1 MTAHSLAFRT
11 PPPAPTPRDRPLGMA
26 GLLYAL
32 MTDPLRVWTK
42 AHYRE
47 PVMFIESVLGPSCVV
62 SDPDGIRHV
71 LLDNA
76 ANYRRDALARRILS
90 PGLGTGLLTVE
101 GQAWRTQRR
110 ILAPLFNARTTES
123 FAPAMAAAAGALAD
137 RWARRRDGQPMDVA
151 PEMTRVTLDVLQRTI
166 FTSGLAT
173 GPDELA
179 SAINAYFNSFG
190 RVDPMDVLGA
200 PDWIP
205 RITRLRGGTSLGFFD
220 RMVTELIASR
230 RALLASGEPQ
240 TAPRDLLTL
249 LLEASDPETGQ
260 GLSEDDVRANVVTFI
275 GAGHETTANALT
287 WTLFLLGAHPEVR
300 AGVEA
305 EIDRE
310 WDGSPASVERLPLL
324 RAALDESLRLYPPVP
339 SITRE
344 AIEADTVCGR
354 EIPAGTRIVVS
365 PWIVHRHRTL
375 WSEPDYFRPERFL
388 GEARAAIPR
397 FAYLPFG
404 VGPRICIGAAFALQ
418 EAMIVLATV
427 LSRFRLELV
436 PGQDVM
442 PRQRVTLRPANGLRM
457 TIHRRERSPG
467 L

>member
-1 MTAHSLAFRT
+1 MTAHSLAFRA

-200 PDWIP
+200 PDWMP

-230 RALLASGEPQ
+230 RALLASDQPQ
-240 TAPRDLLTL
+240 AAPRDLLTL

-300 AGVEA
+300 AGSRRRSTGNGMVRPPA
-305 EIDRE
+305 WSACPCCAPRSTSRC
-310 WDGSPASVERLPLL
+310 GSIRPCRPSRARRSRPMSSAAARFRRVPASWCRPGSCIATARSGASRTISGPSASWARRRPRS
-324 RAALDESLRLYPPVP
+324 RASPICP
-339 SITRE
+339 S
-344 AIEADTVCGR
+344 A
-354 EIPAGTRIVVS
+354 S
-365 PWIVHRHRTL
+365 
-375 WSEPDYFRPERFL
+375 
-388 GEARAAIPR
+388 
-397 FAYLPFG
+397 
-404 VGPRICIGAAFALQ
+404 GPRICIGAAFALQ
-418 EAMIVLATV
+418 EAMIVLATL

-442 PRQRVTLRPANGLRM
+442 PRQRVTLRPADGLRM
-457 TIHRRERSPG
+457 TIHRRERAPSS
-467 L
+467 